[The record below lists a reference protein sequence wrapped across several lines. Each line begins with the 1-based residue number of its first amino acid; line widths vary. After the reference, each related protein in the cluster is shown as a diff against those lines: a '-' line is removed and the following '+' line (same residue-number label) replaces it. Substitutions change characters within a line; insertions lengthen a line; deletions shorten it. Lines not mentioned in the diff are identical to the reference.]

1 MVAVVS
7 DSDQKANMAPEG
19 DDVAARLEEMYTDM
33 TAHSLQ
39 GLWQMERKPPDVRPY
54 LWQWETV
61 RRVADASRDLV
72 DVPYP
77 GERRAVALVN
87 PGIPG
92 AIGSTHVIF
101 TAIQLVKPGE
111 IARAHRHTPNA
122 LRFMIDGEGVSTNVE
137 GTTVPMYPGD
147 LVLTP
152 NWLWHEH
159 RNEGDRDAVWM
170 DGLDSPFVFAMAA
183 AVYEPYADEFLKET
197 SRLDDFLRPGAPQP
211 EAHESPDGG
220 APLLVYRWTAV
231 ESVLHA
237 LAADDSAS
245 EFDGVTIDYGQGD
258 WTMSTMS
265 CRMSMLRPGERTKAH
280 RHTYSSVYHVHEG
293 KGATLIDSKRFA
305 WSDHDSF
312 IVPPWTWHEHLNDS
326 EMECAYLF
334 SINDLPVQQ
343 TFNLNR
349 EESLEENDGHQEET
363 SVFDPE
369 NPD

>member
-1 MVAVVS
+1 MTV
-7 DSDQKANMAPEG
+7 EG
-19 DDVAARLEEMYTDM
+19 DDLAVKREAMYADM
-33 TAHSLQ
+33 EAHRLQ
-39 GLWQMERKPPDVRPY
+39 GLWQMESKGPDVWPY

-61 RRVADASRDLV
+61 RRVADASRELV
-72 DVPYP
+72 DIPYP

-101 TAIQLVKPGE
+101 AAIQLVKPGE
-111 IARAHRHTPNA
+111 VARAHRHTSNA
-122 LRFMIDGEGVSTNVE
+122 LRFMIDGEAVSTNVE

-152 NWLWHEH
+152 NWQWHEH

-183 AVYEPYADEFLKET
+183 AVYEPYENGFLEEM
-197 SRLDDFLRPGAPQP
+197 SRQDDQLRVGTAAP
-211 EAHESPDGG
+211 EKHKMSDGRDL
-220 APLLVYRWTAV
+220 LLVYRWSAV
-231 ESVLHA
+231 EPLLQT
-237 LAADDSAS
+237 LAADDTAS
-245 EFDGVTIDYGQGD
+245 LFDGVTIDYTNAADGA
-258 WTMSTMS
+258 WTMPTMS

-293 KGATLIDSKRFA
+293 VGATVINGKRFVWA
-305 WSDHDSF
+305 DHDSF
-312 IVPPWTWHEHLNDS
+312 VVPPWAWHEHSNSS
-326 EMECAYLF
+326 ETEMAYLF
-334 SINDLPVQQ
+334 SITDIPILDS
-343 TFNLNR
+343 FGLNR
-349 EESLEENDGHQEET
+349 EEPLKINEGHQTQT